1 MEAPVTEMQKKDE
14 RLFQPGEVQPIV
26 DTKKAHLGDKPG
38 PAGAKHEAGEEAS
51 KDVPPK
57 PRSAPTS

>member
-1 MEAPVTEMQKKDE
+1 MEASVTEMQKKDE
-14 RLFQPGEVQPIV
+14 RLFQPGEVQPIA

-38 PAGAKHEAGEEAS
+38 PAEAEHYAGEEVS
-51 KDVPPK
+51 KDAPPK